1 MSDNC
6 SWYFPVIVNEHK
18 QGENDALTDLF
29 SGPTFHAL
37 VRESLQNSLDA
48 HQKDNPS
55 ATKVEFVL
63 RTLPSSKL
71 KEVFDIRDHVEAC
84 MEYCGETTET
94 EGGKFSS
101 MVKYLVILILSL
113 GALENRTQEQ
123 ELEGLMDM
131 GRRHISMPQK

>member
-6 SWYFPVIVNEHK
+6 SWYFPVIVNGHK

-48 HQKDNPS
+48 HQIDNPS

-71 KEVFDIRDHVEAC
+71 KDVFDIRDHVEAC

-101 MVKYLVILILSL
+101 MVKYLDSVKDGDVLILDIIDSNTN
-113 GALENRTQEQ
+113 G
-123 ELEGLMDM
+123 MDYVYDEDNNEE
-131 GRRHISMPQK
+131 